1 MKKPPKPPD
10 SYYVGQELNWE
21 APWVDV
27 SLRVELPFWL
37 MMANA
42 TILTE
47 VEGHTF
53 PIHVTGETFELFGGE
68 VRDSKFTSI
77 YQGPLKE
84 RDELSKGI
92 QDVLRARPEL
102 NILWRKCKTVLRID
116 SRCNGDVWSRLTN
129 SGEAGELSSHAGEK
143 LYAEELCR
151 AHIPVINRLIRSYR
165 LASYDYFAF
174 EVAPWDVPVW
184 YIMRGN
190 EMVRCLLVPYRGWD
204 HRPLI
209 TRGENTMFYELVDG
223 ARVQEHLLIVETP
236 GELELLDAVNLME
249 RGDYSGAVR
258 RVTTA
263 IEVVVEAVVGKEIE
277 RAEGNAVATNFL
289 NATRMNFKRRIDKY
303 QSLTGRT
310 LLQGLSATLD
320 ETRKLRH
327 RIVHGGYR
335 ISAGERGRAQRAV
348 DTGRWIFNWFE
359 NDAQRSK
366 TREKQIGL
374 RSLGRDL
381 TYGVFRS
388 KITAEG
394 VTVSRPEIPR

>member
-143 LYAEELCR
+143 IYAESC
-151 AHIPVINRLIRSYR
+151 
-165 LASYDYFAF
+165 
-174 EVAPWDVPVW
+174 
-184 YIMRGN
+184 
-190 EMVRCLLVPYRGWD
+190 
-204 HRPLI
+204 
-209 TRGENTMFYELVDG
+209 
-223 ARVQEHLLIVETP
+223 
-236 GELELLDAVNLME
+236 
-249 RGDYSGAVR
+249 
-258 RVTTA
+258 
-263 IEVVVEAVVGKEIE
+263 
-277 RAEGNAVATNFL
+277 AEP
-289 NATRMNFKRRIDKY
+289 I
-303 QSLTGRT
+303 
-310 LLQGLSATLD
+310 
-320 ETRKLRH
+320 
-327 RIVHGGYR
+327 
-335 ISAGERGRAQRAV
+335 
-348 DTGRWIFNWFE
+348 
-359 NDAQRSK
+359 
-366 TREKQIGL
+366 
-374 RSLGRDL
+374 
-381 TYGVFRS
+381 FRS
-388 KITAEG
+388 
-394 VTVSRPEIPR
+394 

>member
-1 MKKPPKPPD
+1 
-10 SYYVGQELNWE
+10 
-21 APWVDV
+21 
-27 SLRVELPFWL
+27 
-37 MMANA
+37 
-42 TILTE
+42 
-47 VEGHTF
+47 
-53 PIHVTGETFELFGGE
+53 
-68 VRDSKFTSI
+68 
-77 YQGPLKE
+77 
-84 RDELSKGI
+84 
-92 QDVLRARPEL
+92 
-102 NILWRKCKTVLRID
+102 
-116 SRCNGDVWSRLTN
+116 
-129 SGEAGELSSHAGEK
+129 
-143 LYAEELCR
+143 
-151 AHIPVINRLIRSYR
+151 
-165 LASYDYFAF
+165 
-174 EVAPWDVPVW
+174 
-184 YIMRGN
+184 
-190 EMVRCLLVPYRGWD
+190 
-204 HRPLI
+204 
-209 TRGENTMFYELVDG
+209 
-223 ARVQEHLLIVETP
+223 
-236 GELELLDAVNLME
+236 ME

-388 KITAEG
+388 KITPEG